1 MWCLLY
7 LDQESATRLVSVLKE
22 ESFDAHLAL
31 DMDDLLDALWYHG
44 SAVACIVIETALGNG
59 LEDFVAALKGWPD
72 LRSWSSVQPN
82 GRSDKRPTSIASS
95 GPTRLRLSLTG

>member
-22 ESFDAHLAL
+22 ESFDVHIGL

-44 SAVACIVIETALGNG
+44 SAVA
-59 LEDFVAALKGWPD
+59 
-72 LRSWSSVQPN
+72 
-82 GRSDKRPTSIASS
+82 
-95 GPTRLRLSLTG
+95 